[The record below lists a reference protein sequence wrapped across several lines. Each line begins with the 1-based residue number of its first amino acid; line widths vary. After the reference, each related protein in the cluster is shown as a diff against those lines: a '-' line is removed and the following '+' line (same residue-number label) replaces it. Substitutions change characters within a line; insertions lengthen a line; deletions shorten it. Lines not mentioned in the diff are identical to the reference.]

1 MTDARSPIRAF
12 RAALFAAVCIALAA
26 MGHSFIS
33 AHDIP
38 VPALLTAFAATTA
51 VGWLAGGRRRGVR
64 AIGTGLL
71 AVQGTLHLIF
81 SEAGGRPSR
90 HHHHAEPATTAG
102 RTMDAG
108 AMDAGAM
115 DAGPMSIGPMDV
127 DAGMLA
133 AHLVAAAVCAL
144 WLARG
149 EAAFFRLAHAVGQ
162 LAFTPLRL
170 LLTPVRLPAA
180 PRPVP
185 QSQRPRRLHGVH
197 LAHALTRRG
206 PPAFPAPLATAPGA
220 AA

>member
-1 MTDARSPIRAF
+1 MTMTDARSPIRAL

-26 MGHSFIS
+26 TGHSFIS

-38 VPALLTAFAATTA
+38 IPALLTAFAATTA
-51 VGWLAGGRRRGVR
+51 VGWFAGGRRHGLP

-71 AVQGTLHLIF
+71 AVQGALHLIF
-81 SEAGGRPSR
+81 SGAGRHPSR
-90 HHHHAEPATTAG
+90 HHHAEPATTAV
-102 RTMDAG
+102 
-108 AMDAGAM
+108 
-115 DAGPMSIGPMDV
+115 GPMDV

-149 EAAFFRLAHAVGQ
+149 EAAFFRLAHAVGH

-170 LLTPVRLPAA
+170 LLTLVLPPAA

-185 QSQRPRRLHGVH
+185 QSPRPRRLHGVH

>member
-1 MTDARSPIRAF
+1 MTMTDARSPIRAL

-26 MGHSFIS
+26 TGHSFIS

-38 VPALLTAFAATTA
+38 IPALLTAFAATMA
-51 VGWLAGGRRRGVR
+51 VGWFAGGRRRGLP

-71 AVQGTLHLIF
+71 AVQGALHLIF
-81 SEAGGRPSR
+81 SGAGGHPSR
-90 HHHHAEPATTAG
+90 HHHAEPATTAV
-102 RTMDAG
+102 
-108 AMDAGAM
+108 
-115 DAGPMSIGPMDV
+115 GPMDV

-149 EAAFFRLAHAVGQ
+149 EAAFFRLAHAVGH

-170 LLTPVRLPAA
+170 LLTLVRLPAA

-185 QSQRPRRLHGVH
+185 QSPRSRRLHGVH

>member
-1 MTDARSPIRAF
+1 MTDARSPIRAL

-26 MGHSFIS
+26 MAHSLVS

-38 VPALLTAFAATTA
+38 IPALLTAFATTMA

-71 AVQGTLHLIF
+71 AVQGALHLIF
-81 SEAGGRPSR
+81 SGAGGQPSR
-90 HHHHAEPATTAG
+90 HHHHAERATTSMVPTSMETIDVG
-102 RTMDAG
+102 TMD
-108 AMDAGAM
+108 
-115 DAGPMSIGPMDV
+115 P

-149 EAAFFRLAHAVGQ
+149 EAAFFRLAHAVGH

-170 LLTPVRLPAA
+170 LLTLVRLPAA

-185 QSQRPRRLHGVH
+185 QSPRPRRLHGVH

-220 AA
+220 AV

>member
-1 MTDARSPIRAF
+1 MTMTDARSPIRAL

-26 MGHSFIS
+26 TGHSFIS

-38 VPALLTAFAATTA
+38 IPALLTAFAATAA
-51 VGWLAGGRRRGVR
+51 VGWLAGGRRRGVP

-71 AVQGTLHLIF
+71 AVQGALHLIF
-81 SEAGGRPSR
+81 SGAGGHPSTR
-90 HHHHAEPATTAG
+90 HRHAEPATTSMA
-102 RTMDAG
+102 A
-108 AMDAGAM
+108 
-115 DAGPMSIGPMDV
+115 MDV

-149 EAAFFRLAHAVGQ
+149 EAAFFRLAHAVGH

-170 LLTPVRLPAA
+170 LLTLVRLPAA

-185 QSQRPRRLHGVH
+185 QSPRPRRLHGVH

-206 PPAFPAPLATAPGA
+206 PPAFPALLATAPGA